1 MKSWS
6 RVAQLRE
13 SMWFV
18 PGLMVFAALGLA
30 QAMIVVDLWLDER
43 TFKLLPESI
52 LIGVEGSRGI
62 LVAVGGSVLAVA
74 ATTFSITMSVI
85 ATASST
91 YGPRL
96 VRNFMVDRSNQRVL
110 GLFVATFVYCL
121 MVLRRVRGTDD
132 GVSFVPHVAVYGAIV
147 LALVNVAALVYF
159 LHHISA
165 VIQVST
171 LVRRV
176 RSELERSVDG
186 LYGDGA
192 ASRVPAVALASASAV
207 VLADRAGFVTSVDA
221 PGLVKAAV
229 DVGAAELLVQPG
241 THVMVGEPLARVTG
255 DADAM
260 SAAVRRHVSVG
271 EKRTPTQDVHF
282 ALQQMV
288 EMAVRAVS
296 PSMNDPYT
304 ARNVVEEL
312 ACGLVP
318 AIRHGDPAA
327 GWPDDTG
334 TVRLVWRLPTGVELV
349 DLVFDDLRVYAAE
362 DPAVV
367 AAALQLAGRVLRVA
381 SAEVTSRVER
391 QVDEL
396 LAAAER
402 TGMADFDLD
411 RLRQQRGELSSGQ
424 PVGPT

>member
-1 MKSWS
+1 MKPWS

-18 PGLMVFAALGLA
+18 PGMMVIAAVGLA
-30 QAMIVVDLWLDER
+30 QAVIVLDLWLDAR
-43 TFKLLPESI
+43 TVTVLPDSFLL
-52 LIGVEGSRGI
+52 GVEGSRGI
-62 LVAVGGSVLAVA
+62 LTTVGGSVLAVA

-96 VRNFMVDRSNQRVL
+96 VRNFMADRSNQRVL

-121 MVLRRVRGTDD
+121 MVLRRVQDASD
-132 GVSFVPHVAVYGAIV
+132 GITFVPHVAVYGAIV

-186 LYGDGA
+186 LYGEGA
-192 ASRVPAVALASASAV
+192 ASRVPAVGLASASAV
-207 VLADRAGFVTSVDA
+207 VLADRAGFVTTIDA
-221 PGLVKAAV
+221 PGLVVAAV
-229 DVGAAELLVQPG
+229 DVGAAELLVRPG

-255 DADAM
+255 DAEAM
-260 SAAVRRHVSVG
+260 GTVVRRHVSVG
-271 EKRTPTQDVHF
+271 ETRTPTQDVHF

-296 PSMNDPYT
+296 PSTNDPYT

-318 AIRHGDPAA
+318 AIRHGDPGP
-327 GWPDDTG
+327 GWVDDAG
-334 TVRLVWRLPTGVELV
+334 TVRLVWRLPSGVELV
-349 DLVFDDLRVYAAE
+349 DLVFDDLRIYAAS

-367 AAALQLAGRVLRVA
+367 AAALQLAARVLRVA
-381 SAEVTSRVER
+381 GADVASRVE
-391 QVDEL
+391 QQLDEL

-402 TGMADFDLD
+402 IGMSEFDLD
-411 RLRQQRGELSSGQ
+411 RLRVQREQMASAAG
-424 PVGPT
+424 